1 MLKEI
6 DYIKEEC
13 IKETQEL
20 KRGYEQALDEYKEFQ
35 LQKAEFEQ
43 KGRVRKADT
52 ETDFKDE
59 VSQIKTVS
67 HHDHYGTGK
76 PASSVPPITS
86 MRPSDSGGDSDF
98 ERAEE
103 SEDILDTH
111 INRVDRDKIQDL
123 IKQVNDQEGEE
134 RKLEGSSGFDRD
146 SDISEDFEEEPYSKV
161 KPVKKQDIMSQA
173 SKILKFWE
181 ENDIDI
187 MEVQNIIFDDFSLTH
202 KISVINLTQLLIDK
216 FDFNDDEAMVLAR
229 YMVEQPEKFK
239 KANDDESE
247 EVTYRFNPDA
257 QLSHAKVV
265 SRLQSVMSGIMAN
278 Q

>member
-1 MLKEI
+1 
-6 DYIKEEC
+6 
-13 IKETQEL
+13 
-20 KRGYEQALDEYKEFQ
+20 
-35 LQKAEFEQ
+35 
-43 KGRVRKADT
+43 
-52 ETDFKDE
+52 
-59 VSQIKTVS
+59 
-67 HHDHYGTGK
+67 
-76 PASSVPPITS
+76 
-86 MRPSDSGGDSDF
+86 
-98 ERAEE
+98 
-103 SEDILDTH
+103 
-111 INRVDRDKIQDL
+111 
-123 IKQVNDQEGEE
+123 
-134 RKLEGSSGFDRD
+134 
-146 SDISEDFEEEPYSKV
+146 
-161 KPVKKQDIMSQA
+161 
-173 SKILKFWE
+173 
-181 ENDIDI
+181 